1 MSAAFFTTDDGCTL
15 AYEDAGVGLPV
26 VWQHGLCADRKQP
39 AEVFPETAGVRRITL
54 ECRGHGE
61 SELGDPAQLS
71 IAQFA
76 DDVVALL
83 EDLKIDKA
91 VFGGI
96 SLGAAVSMRL
106 AAKNPSRVVGLM
118 LARPAWL
125 SAPAPSTMKPYL
137 LVAEFLKRFG
147 REEGLQR
154 FFELKDY
161 SDVQHVSPDNAK
173 SLGNLFW
180 RSDEL
185 STIEL
190 LSRIPRD
197 GPGVSSEEIS
207 AIAAP
212 TLIIGSGEEYVHPL
226 IYASSLRDLIPNSA
240 LQVVTSKT
248 VDKALHHF
256 QLREA
261 IASFLAERVA
271 AP

>member
-1 MSAAFFTTDDGCTL
+1 
-15 AYEDAGVGLPV
+15 
-26 VWQHGLCADRKQP
+26 
-39 AEVFPETAGVRRITL
+39 
-54 ECRGHGE
+54 
-61 SELGDPAQLS
+61 
-71 IAQFA
+71 
-76 DDVVALL
+76 
-83 EDLKIDKA
+83 
-91 VFGGI
+91 
-96 SLGAAVSMRL
+96 
-106 AAKNPSRVVGLM
+106 
-118 LARPAWL
+118 
-125 SAPAPSTMKPYL
+125 MKPYL
-137 LVAEFLKRFG
+137 LIAEFLKRFG

-154 FFELKDY
+154 FFESKDY
-161 SDVQHVSPDNAK
+161 PDVQRVSPDNAK
-173 SLGNLFW
+173 SLCSLFW
-180 RSDEL
+180 RLDEL

-207 AIAAP
+207 AIASP